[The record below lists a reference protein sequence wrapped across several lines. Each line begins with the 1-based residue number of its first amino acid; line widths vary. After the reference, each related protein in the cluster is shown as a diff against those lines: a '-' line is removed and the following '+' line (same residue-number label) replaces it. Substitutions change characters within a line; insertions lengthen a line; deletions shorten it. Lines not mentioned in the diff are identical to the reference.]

1 MIPFAAVMGA
11 IKLAGAAAPAFKA
24 LFDQVVPL
32 FSETDQ
38 AKLKDAYAQA
48 RARSDAAHEG
58 LQDAARDA
66 QDGG

>member
-1 MIPFAAVMGA
+1 MPIPFAAVMGA
-11 IKLAGAAAPAFKA
+11 IQLAGSAAPAFKA
-24 LFDQVVPL
+24 LFDTVKST

-38 AKLKDAYAQA
+38 AKLQDAYEKA

-66 QDGG
+66 GGG